1 LGSALIDDARMMDV
15 KRSSAVKHLRLA
27 ATLAFGI
34 AAVLSLAPAHAADKV
49 RVTKSEATTFAF
61 AFLDVGT
68 KEGIYA
74 KHGIDVE
81 TIDLPGAAKAHQALI
96 AGSAEIELGSGVE
109 MMYIAKGSP
118 AKGVATL
125 AGPPLGFAIMVAKD
139 GNIHSVAD
147 LKGKMIGISTVGSLS
162 DWLPTEIARRQ
173 GWGSDGIRRVA
184 LGSQDALT
192 AALLSHNVDGIVGG
206 TQTGY
211 RLEQLGSGKILTT
224 FGPLI
229 PDFIAHMIV
238 ASDVFIA
245 DHPDTLKRFLAAWF
259 ETVAFAKTHKDETVR
274 DTMPLTR
281 LPPDLASRLYDDQ
294 IPMFSDDG
302 RIEPKAL
309 AVIKDAI
316 KLLGPIDTLPPDN
329 QLYTEAFLPGAK

>member
-1 LGSALIDDARMMDV
+1 MKG
-15 KRSSAVKHLRLA
+15 RSTVKHLHLA
-27 ATLAFGI
+27 AALAL
-34 AAVLSLAPAHAADKV
+34 AVASLLPLAPAHAAEKI

-61 AFLDVGT
+61 AFLDVGV

-74 KHGIDVE
+74 KHGLDIE
-81 TIDLPGAAKAHQALI
+81 TLNLAGAAKAHQALL
-96 AGSAEIELGSGVE
+96 AGSAEIELGSGIE
-109 MMYIAKGSP
+109 MMFIAKGSP
-118 AKGVATL
+118 TKGVATL

-139 GNIHSVAD
+139 GGIHSVAD
-147 LKGKMIGISTVGSLS
+147 LKGKLIGVSTVGSLS
-162 DWLPTEIARRQ
+162 DWLPTEISRRQ

-184 LGSQDALT
+184 LGSQDGLTGALI
-192 AALLSHNVDGIVGG
+192 SHNVDGIIGG

-211 RLEQLGSGKILTT
+211 RLEQTGTGKILTT

-238 ASDVFIA
+238 ASDTFIA
-245 DHPDTLKRFLAAWF
+245 AHPDELRRFLAAWF
-259 ETVAFAKTHKDETVR
+259 ETVKFAKTHKDETVR

-302 RIEPKAL
+302 RFQPKAV
-309 AVIKDAI
+309 AVIKEAI
-316 KLLGPIDTLPPDN
+316 KQLGPLDTLPPDN
-329 QLYTEAFLPGAK
+329 QLYTEAFLPGAKAVK